1 MKVAELQAQKTHAQT
16 EAQVKIAELQAN
28 VNSQKAIEDAKIAHE
43 QTKAQVKIAK
53 LQVRRAPEDAKMAQ
67 SKAKEAE
74 WGAKDTIAQSRLQLF
89 NKKRERE
96 ETTEST
102 PTKVTKQSK
111 PPKPSL
117 AERLAAHNQTHNGA
131 MSFSHAVYR
140 RIQDLVGCNID
151 IVTAFQRVQEWFN
164 GGKYQGF
171 YCHGPRDM
179 ESVMIVYIKTCRDD
193 AVQKVAINCL
203 ENMPMS
209 HYQPVV
215 VAPFEAVSLLSAALH
230 NLPEDQIITAAN
242 ILINEFVYSRHMKPW
257 HGVTC
262 FIMQDSVTQEIDDIT
277 TYVDVT
283 HPIVPKL
290 RDWLR
295 ARTVEGRKAGAPMWS
310 SVDPLP
316 HGYPDSAGLGPFNAQ
331 VAHCPLLNSH
341 TAVHSWLMAH
351 MRQLWNG
358 YKMCDSLAQAVHP
371 EQTVVCFLPHI
382 QRTA

>member
-1 MKVAELQAQKTHAQT
+1 
-16 EAQVKIAELQAN
+16 
-28 VNSQKAIEDAKIAHE
+28 
-43 QTKAQVKIAK
+43 
-53 LQVRRAPEDAKMAQ
+53 
-67 SKAKEAE
+67 
-74 WGAKDTIAQSRLQLF
+74 
-89 NKKRERE
+89 
-96 ETTEST
+96 
-102 PTKVTKQSK
+102 
-111 PPKPSL
+111 
-117 AERLAAHNQTHNGA
+117 
-131 MSFSHAVYR
+131 
-140 RIQDLVGCNID
+140 
-151 IVTAFQRVQEWFN
+151 
-164 GGKYQGF
+164 
-171 YCHGPRDM
+171 
-179 ESVMIVYIKTCRDD
+179 MIVYIKTYRDD
-193 AVQKVAINCL
+193 SVQKVAIKCL

-215 VAPFEAVSLLSAALH
+215 VAPFKAVSLLSAAVH

-242 ILINEFVYSRHMKPW
+242 ILINEFVYSQHMKPW

-295 ARTVEGRKAGAPMWS
+295 GRTVEGRKAGAPMWS
-310 SVDPLP
+310 SVEDLLP
-316 HGYPDSAGLGPFNAQ
+316 HHHTDSAGLGPFDAQ
-331 VAHCPLLNSH
+331 EAHCPLLNSH